1 MKKRWRAEIG
11 VKSEHQPVLRPA
23 YWSSIV
29 MYFLKLIQYQ
39 ELSAQKDASDFEE
52 SAAYNLTLQGVVK

>member
-1 MKKRWRAEIG
+1 
-11 VKSEHQPVLRPA
+11 
-23 YWSSIV
+23 